1 MSSKRHETSSFPKPK
16 KSSNLQLEKK
26 KRGTIKRE
34 NKGKVFTHSVDNENS
49 MKHFNKHVQCLSCLN
64 PQIGQRTK
72 YSKIFTVPSGPKKKD
87 NFLNRKE
94 KAKRNKSGQRRFG
107 LTIKVSVLRSR

>member
-34 NKGKVFTHSVDNENS
+34 NKGKVFTHSVDNQNS
-49 MKHFNKHVQCLSCLN
+49 MKHFNKHVQCLRCLN
-64 PQIGQRTK
+64 PQIGKRTK
-72 YSKIFTVPSGPKKKD
+72 HSKIFTVPSRPKKK
-87 NFLNRKE
+87 
-94 KAKRNKSGQRRFG
+94 G
-107 LTIKVSVLRSR
+107 TIS